1 MHITGSK
8 TSSTESFIEYV
19 KPKIALIGVGGN
31 NNFGHPNDDVIK
43 RFEELNTKIYRT
55 DMNGEVTI
63 EIDINGKIRKIKNN
77 KDVK

>member
-1 MHITGSK
+1 M
-8 TSSTESFIEYV
+8 
-19 KPKIALIGVGGN
+19 KPKISLIGVGEN
-31 NNFGHPNDDVIK
+31 NNFGHPSQEV
-43 RFEELNTKIYRT
+43 LNHFKTLKTKIYRT